1 MIKTLFEFRL
11 SIINNQL
18 FKYKTSLIFKLAYLR
33 IYILKM
39 YFKFKYNQFL
49 VIFNI
54 RKKI

>member
-18 FKYKTSLIFKLAYLR
+18 FKYKTSLIFKLAYLG

-39 YFKFKYNQFL
+39 YL
-49 VIFNI
+49 NI
-54 RKKI
+54 LNLNTISF

>member
-18 FKYKTSLIFKLAYLR
+18 FKYKTSLIFKLAYLG

-54 RKKI
+54 KKI